1 MVFRFS
7 IGNAQEVSNLWVVLA
22 LFSLAGPF
30 TAGAAAPACVFAPAE
45 VHDLRLAAKHD
56 HFGLWWC

>member
-1 MVFRFS
+1 MLFGFS
-7 IGNAQEVSNLWVVLA
+7 IRDAQEVSNLWVVLS

-45 VHDLRLAAKHD
+45 VHDLRLATKHD
-56 HFGLWWC
+56 HFGL